1 MNNNKKEYTFLWFI
15 ENYSY
20 CWHKNGEKLVSPVF
34 TAKELQRTAWTLWLF
49 PRGKYEKDNG
59 TISIYLNRNE
69 DDGPDVFTVNYHLS
83 IVAEDGST
91 AFSRKYASNFLK
103 KEHWGWLCLEM
114 DEMLSRRKAEYLPK
128 DILTVCC
135 KLSNGKE
142 NADKVAPIY
151 GRTRIGIEHISFHHT
166 VEGFS
171 ALEPNQ
177 KKTYLTHSP
186 SQMGRV
192 RSCMYVSDGSCCEE
206 KLMVE
211 ITPSGSGQILAK
223 CELYLL
229 EASGKKTKCSEADN
243 RFDAKRKE
251 IGKLPL
257 SLTKDEIMNKKSEYL
272 PDDKL
277 SLLCDCTFS
286 TGIEFQRIEGIQN
299 EITTTVGK
307 LASDN
312 PHIKYAN
319 ISTEKLAV
327 CPSVADDLKDIYN
340 SKFLTDVELKT
351 KTNSFP
357 AHKNVL
363 CARSPVF
370 KVMMS
375 NDMKEKNSD
384 FIQVDD
390 LEDGT
395 AQQLLLFLYSD
406 NLEDLQWETATKL
419 YYAAD
424 KYQIEKLRLICSSFL
439 IDNLTTSTAT
449 ELLLLA
455 DTHSDSD
462 LRKFVEDFILDHD
475 EQVFGSEKWERLM
488 EVNPQLALKTMHLKY
503 KTKEVGK

>member
-1 MNNNKKEYTFLWFI
+1 MNNNKEYTFLWFI

-34 TAKELQRTAWTLWLF
+34 TTDGLGATAWNVELY
-49 PRGKYEKDNG
+49 PRGLGDYNRG
-59 TISIYLNRNE
+59 NISVYLYRNE
-69 DDGPDVFTVNYHLS
+69 DDGPDFLIVNWHIS
-83 IVAEDGST
+83 FVAKNGSSLFLRECASYFSKKFKDGWSL
-91 AFSRKYASNFLK
+91 AMDDVLLK
-103 KEHWGWLCLEM
+103 
-114 DEMLSRRKAEYLPK
+114 RATNYLPK
-128 DILTVCC
+128 DILTVRC
-135 KLSNGKE
+135 KLWSGDGDVE
-142 NADKVAPIY
+142 IAPICA
-151 GRTRIGIEHISFHHT
+151 RTRIGIEHISFLHA
-166 VEGFS
+166 VECFS
-171 ALEPNQ
+171 AMGPNLE
-177 KKTYLTHSP
+177 KTV
-186 SQMGRV
+186 QI
-192 RSCMYVSDGSCCEE
+192 RSCSKKGGAILSSLYCTDGSCCE
-206 KLMVE
+206 KKIMLQ
-211 ITPSGSGQILAK
+211 ITPSDHNKILSK
-223 CELYLL
+223 CIVSLL
-229 EASGKKTKCSEADN
+229 DTFGNVIKCAEADN

-277 SLLCDCTFS
+277 SLLCECIFS
-286 TGIEFQRIEGIQN
+286 TGIEFQKIEGIQT

-340 SKFLTDVELKT
+340 SKFLTDVVLKT

-384 FIQVDD
+384 SIQVDD
-390 LEDGT
+390 LGDGT

-406 NLEDLQWETATKL
+406 KLEDLQWETATKL

-462 LRKFVEDFILDHD
+462 LKQVAEDFILEHD
-475 EQVFGSEKWERLM
+475 EQVFGSGEWEKLL
-488 EVNPQLALKTMHLKY
+488 VANPQLAAKTMHLKY
-503 KTKEVGK
+503 KTKKVDKK